1 MNNNQCILV
10 VDDEETLCEAVK
22 FNLEVEG
29 YNVDTAYSAEEA
41 LNLDLSK
48 YSLIILD
55 VMMGAISGFKMAQIL
70 KANPQTKSIPIIFCT
85 AKDSEDDMVA
95 GLNIGAD
102 DYIYKPYTIR
112 NLLARVKA
120 VLRRSTLSKELPNK
134 IDSQKI
140 IYNSL
145 ILDIANK
152 SCMIDGELID
162 LTKKEFELFVM
173 LISNKNKIFSRGE
186 ILSKIWSNEVIVV
199 DRTVDVTITRLR
211 KKIGIYGDNIITR
224 HGYGYG
230 FEE

>member
-211 KKIGIYGDNIITR
+211 KK
-224 HGYGYG
+224 
-230 FEE
+230 